1 MHLWCYSMCLI
12 FQTRVTKLNS
22 FLSVNRKKCDIIQR
36 SIPDVHHVPR
46 AKVQKNQIITGY
58 QAFNAMRGKNLY
70 TRTY

>member
-1 MHLWCYSMCLI
+1 MCLI

-36 SIPDVHHVPR
+36 SIADVHNVPR
-46 AKVQKNQIITGY
+46 AKFKVQKNQIITGY